1 MLELSVSRHSWKYWR
16 LIWENSCKETIL
28 SPDKQHQT
36 TETKPRPWKAR
47 VIALWGVMALLGPGI
62 ITSNVDNDAGGITTY
77 SLAGANFGLSLLWSL
92 IPITIVLV
100 IVQEM
105 GARMGVVSGKGLSD
119 LIREKFGVKI
129 TFYMMIL
136 LIVTNLGN
144 TIAEFAGIAASL
156 EIFGISKYL
165 AVPIS
170 ILFLM
175 WLAVK
180 GTYRSVEKVFLTAC
194 VFYVAYVVAG
204 FLIKPDWIEVV
215 EAVAAPTFRADAAF
229 MVMLTGLVGTTIAPW
244 MQFYLQASVVDK
256 GLRVEDLKTVRIDV
270 VIGSLG
276 VSVVAFFIILA
287 CASTL
292 FKAGIKIDEAAQA
305 ALALEPLAGKYCTWL
320 FAFGL
325 FNASMFAAAIL
336 PLSTAYTICEAFGW
350 ESSLDKKFSEAPQ
363 FYGLYCFTIIF
374 SGIIILLPNL
384 PLISLMYISQVIN
397 GLVLPVVLVF
407 MLILI
412 NDPKVMRKNTNG
424 RLFNAVAWL
433 SVIGLI
439 ILSLMT
445 IILTLGSDLFT

>member
-1 MLELSVSRHSWKYWR
+1 MPTE
-16 LIWENSCKETIL
+16 
-28 SPDKQHQT
+28 KQHHQLT
-36 TETKPRPWKAR
+36 DPRKQPWKTRLLA
-47 VIALWGVMALLGPGI
+47 IWGVMLLLGPGI

-77 SLAGANFGLSLLWSL
+77 SLAGANYGLSLLWSL
-92 IPITIVLV
+92 IPITFVLV

-129 TFYMMIL
+129 TFYLMIL
-136 LIVTNLGN
+136 LTLTNLGN

-156 EIFGISKYL
+156 EIFGVSKYL
-165 AVPIS
+165 AVPLS

-194 VFYVAYVVAG
+194 VFYVAYIVAG
-204 FLIKPDWIEVV
+204 FLVKPDWIGVV
-215 EAVAAPTFRADAAF
+215 QAF
-229 MVMLTGLVGTTIAPW
+229 ATPSFSPDTASVLMLTGLVGTTIAPW

-256 GLRVEDLKTVRIDV
+256 GLRVQDLRTVRLDV
-270 VIGSLG
+270 IIGSLG

-292 FKAGIKIDEAAQA
+292 FKAGINIDEASQA
-305 ALALEPLAGKYCTWL
+305 ALALEPIAGKYCTWL

-374 SGIIILLPNL
+374 SGIVILLPNL
-384 PLISLMYISQVIN
+384 PLISIMYISQVIN

-407 MLILI
+407 MLKLI
-412 NDPKVMRKNTNG
+412 NDESVMRQHTNG
-424 RLFNAVAWL
+424 ILYNVAAWL
-433 SVIGLI
+433 SVATLIVLSAIAI
-439 ILSLMT
+439 ILM
-445 IILTLGSDLFT
+445 LTGENPS

>member
-1 MLELSVSRHSWKYWR
+1 MP
-16 LIWENSCKETIL
+16 T
-28 SPDKQHQT
+28 DKQSQIV
-36 TETKPRPWKAR
+36 ETKPGPWKAR
-47 VIALWGVMALLGPGI
+47 LIAIWGIMALLGPGI

-77 SLAGANFGLSLLWSL
+77 SLAGANFGLSMLWSL
-92 IPITIVLV
+92 IPITLVLI

-129 TFYMMIL
+129 TFYLMIL
-136 LIVTNLGN
+136 LTVTNLGN
-144 TIAEFAGIAASL
+144 TLAEFAGIAASL
-156 EIFGISKYL
+156 EIFGISKYI
-165 AVPIS
+165 AVPFS

-180 GTYRSVEKVFLTAC
+180 GTYSSVEKVFLTAC

-204 FLIKPDWIEVV
+204 FLIEPDWMEVV
-215 EAVAAPTFRADAAF
+215 EAFAAPTLRADTAF
-229 MVMLTGLVGTTIAPW
+229 LVMLTGLVGTTIAPW

-256 GLRVEDLKTVRIDV
+256 GLRVQDLKTVRIDV

-287 CASTL
+287 CAATL
-292 FKAGIKIDEAAQA
+292 FKAGIQIEEASQA
-305 ALALEPLAGKYCTWL
+305 ALALEPIAGKYCTWL

-374 SGIIILLPNL
+374 SGIVILLPNL
-384 PLISLMYISQVIN
+384 PLISIMYFSQVIN
-397 GLVLPVVLVF
+397 GIVLPVVLVF
-407 MLILI
+407 MLKLI
-412 NDPKVMRKNTNG
+412 NDKGIMRKHTNG
-424 RLFNAVAWL
+424 AVFNVLAWL
-433 SVIGLI
+433 SV
-439 ILSLMT
+439 
-445 IILTLGSDLFT
+445 LTLIVLSAVTIVLTLAGDLFS